1 MPRLFVY
8 RIVTDSGAAPHVS
21 EGHLT
26 LTICKPK
33 IRKSAKDGD
42 YVLALVAQSNNA
54 MKTLK
59 KSKAVS
65 NNDKHFLAA
74 YLFRV
79 GEVVPLERYDEWC
92 AAHAPSKL
100 CTAEH
105 FEGNAQYNKTLKWR
119 PGPHGPGE
127 RNRNLSGCNSIT
139 STHFAAWKSTAPHRL
154 TEEELAGLGLTEEE
168 VSKIGIGHKIVD
180 MPNTEMAD
188 HLIASKKSPPRNNKN
203 KTAKNNGPRGAG
215 AGPGAPE
222 PPKGREGYT
231 IF

>member
-1 MPRLFVY
+1 
-8 RIVTDSGAAPHVS
+8 
-21 EGHLT
+21 
-26 LTICKPK
+26 
-33 IRKSAKDGD
+33 
-42 YVLALVAQSNNA
+42 

-59 KSKAVS
+59 KSKVVS
-65 NNDKHFLAA
+65 NNDKHFQAA

-79 GEVVPLERYDEWC
+79 GDVVPLERYDEWC
-92 AAHAPSKL
+92 AEHAPSKL

-105 FEGNAQYNKTLKWR
+105 FEGNAQYNKNLKWR
-119 PGPHGPGE
+119 PGPHGPNQ

-139 STHFAAWKSTAPHRL
+139 STHFAAWKSSTPHRL
-154 TEEELAGLGLTEEE
+154 TTEELAGLGLTEEE

-188 HLIASKKSPPRNNKN
+188 HLISSKKTSSRNNKN
-203 KTAKNNGPRGAG
+203 KTAKANGPRGAG
-215 AGPGAPE
+215 AGSGAPE

>member
-1 MPRLFVY
+1 M
-8 RIVTDSGAAPHVS
+8 
-21 EGHLT
+21 
-26 LTICKPK
+26 
-33 IRKSAKDGD
+33 
-42 YVLALVAQSNNA
+42 AQSNNA

-65 NNDKHFLAA
+65 NNDKHFQAA

-92 AAHAPSKL
+92 ATHAPSKL

-105 FEGNAQYNKTLKWR
+105 FEGNAQYNKNLKWR
-119 PGPHGPGE
+119 PGPHGPNQ

-139 STHFAAWKSTAPHRL
+139 STHFAAWKSSNPHRL

-180 MPNTEMAD
+180 MPSTEMAD
-188 HLIASKKSPPRNNKN
+188 HLIASKKTPSRNNKN
-203 KTAKNNGPRGAG
+203 KTAKANNGPRGAG

>member
-1 MPRLFVY
+1 MTRLFVY
-8 RIVTDSGAAPHVS
+8 RIVTDSGAAPHIS

-33 IRKSAKDGD
+33 IRKSAKNGD
-42 YVLALVAQSNNA
+42 YVLALMAQSNNA

-59 KSKAVS
+59 KSKVVS
-65 NNDKHFLAA
+65 NNDKHFQAA

-79 GEVVPLERYDEWC
+79 GDVVPLERYDEWC
-92 AAHAPSKL
+92 ATHAPSKL

-105 FEGNAQYNKTLKWR
+105 FDGNAQYNKTLKWR

-139 STHFAAWKSTAPHRL
+139 STHFAAWTSTAPHRL

-215 AGPGAPE
+215 AE

>member
-8 RIVTDSGAAPHVS
+8 RIVTDSGAAPHIS

-33 IRKSAKDGD
+33 IRKSAKNGD
-42 YVLALVAQSNNA
+42 YVLALMAQSNNA

-59 KSKAVS
+59 KSKVVS
-65 NNDKHFLAA
+65 NNNKHFQAA

-92 AAHAPSKL
+92 ATHAPSKI

-105 FEGNAQYNKTLKWR
+105 FDGNAQYNKNLKWR
-119 PGPHGPGE
+119 LGPHGPDE

-139 STHFAAWKSTAPHRL
+139 STHFAAWTSTAPHRL
-154 TEEELAGLGLTEEE
+154 TVEELAGLGLTEEA
-168 VSKIGIGHKIVD
+168 VSIITIGHKIVI
-180 MPNTEMAD
+180 MPNTVMAER
-188 HLIASKKSPPRNNKN
+188 LIASKKSPPRNNKN